1 MIIVNGTNG
10 VTAMNINL
18 RKASR
23 FQQLLTD
30 EISKL
35 TALSSVNVN
44 VDVFLK
50 DSEIV
55 KLIEDEQRN
64 LENRLR
70 QIDLAED
77 ALYRIRKK
85 VSEANQKSGLSDLM
99 ADDAKLRREK
109 SRLESLSR
117 GSVISSSES
126 IFRKVASHR
135 ERMNEYSG
143 NNISVSVATEQII
156 NFAKDRLKSINRD
169 LTSIGDKMIE
179 KNIQTTITLDADI
192 VEVLRTLGIVD

>member
-1 MIIVNGTNG
+1 
-10 VTAMNINL
+10 MNINL

>member
-1 MIIVNGTNG
+1 VIIVNGTNG